1 MECPHCHQPLPYL
14 LCPECGV
21 KTPEGSLHCFKCGR
35 SVEKKRVEPEEEADF
50 SQRKACSD
58 GNCIGVINETG
69 VCNFCGKPY
78 TGEPA

>member
-1 MECPHCHQPLPYL
+1 MECPHCHQSLPYL
-14 LCPECGV
+14 LCPECGA
-21 KTPEGSLHCFKCGR
+21 KTPEGSLYCFQCGR
-35 SVEKKRVEPEEEADF
+35 SVESKREEAEQADF

-58 GNCIGVINETG
+58 GTCIGVINEAG